1 VKRKLCLTRS
11 TDFQRVK
18 RTGNSFANP
27 FMVLIAAPN
36 NLSFS
41 RFAIAAGRSVGNAV
55 LRNRAKRRL
64 RSCLETITL
73 KVQPGWDLIIYGR
86 KPLVMEKFSKVRQAT
101 NEIFQK
107 ANLFSSETLINNDG
121 SYLSG

>member
-1 VKRKLCLTRS
+1 MKRKLCLTRS

-27 FMVLIAAPN
+27 FMVVIAAPN

-64 RSCLETITL
+64 RSCLEMIAP

-86 KPLVMEKFSKVRQAT
+86 KPLVTAKFSEISQAM
-101 NEIFQK
+101 NEVLQK
-107 ANLFSSETLINNDG
+107 ANLFS
-121 SYLSG
+121 